1 MIMQMKFGKVQV
13 TARIW
18 MQVTAGIWMQETA
31 HLDARKFISVA
42 LT

>member
-1 MIMQMKFGKVQV
+1 MQMKFGKVQE